1 MIRVLIAD
9 DQAVVRSGF
18 RSILEDEGD
27 IVVVGDAAD
36 GDAAVRLA
44 AALRPDVVLMD
55 IRMPVLDGITATE
68 RLAGRGVDEPVD
80 VLVVTT
86 FDLDEYVFRALRAGA
101 RGFVLKDV
109 EPEELVRAVR
119 VVAAGDGLVAP
130 AVTRRL
136 IDEFTR
142 HSIPALQPR
151 ETTMLTRREG
161 EVLLLVAEGLSN
173 AEIAGRLW
181 VEASTVKTHLG
192 SVLLKLDLRDRV
204 QAVVYAYEHGLVR
217 PGGH

>member
-1 MIRVLIAD
+1 VIRVLIAD

-86 FDLDEYVFRALRAGA
+86 FDLDEYVFRALRAGHA
-101 RGFVLKDV
+101 GSCSRTSTPRSLSGRCGSLP
-109 EPEELVRAVR
+109 PET
-119 VVAAGDGLVAP
+119 G
-130 AVTRRL
+130 
-136 IDEFTR
+136 
-142 HSIPALQPR
+142 
-151 ETTMLTRREG
+151 
-161 EVLLLVAEGLSN
+161 
-173 AEIAGRLW
+173 W
-181 VEASTVKTHLG
+181 
-192 SVLLKLDLRDRV
+192 
-204 QAVVYAYEHGLVR
+204 
-217 PGGH
+217 